1 MIQDI
6 AIYGAGGLG
15 REMTLMIQ
23 QINKVSNQWN
33 IIGFFDDGLMRHD
46 KVDDWLVLGGLTE
59 ANGWNKKFGIVL
71 AIADPHVRQKL
82 SIQLIN
88 PQIHFPTLIH
98 PSCNIGYEQ
107 RNVFGKGVI
116 LTANV
121 VLTTNVKLED
131 FVIVNLA
138 TTIGH
143 DVTIGKCSSIM
154 PGCSISGNVQIGERN
169 QIGTGARFLQNI
181 SIGDDSVVGAGAVV
195 TKSFPAKSKLI
206 GVPASNF
213 AK

>member
-15 REMTLMIQ
+15 RELALMIQ
-23 QINKVSNQWN
+23 QINKQNQQWN
-33 IIGFFDDGLMRHD
+33 IVGFFDDGLNRND
-46 KVDDWLVLGGLTE
+46 KVDNWAVLGGLAE
-59 ANGWNKKFGIVL
+59 ANRWNKKLSVAL
-71 AIADPHVRQKL
+71 AIADSQVRFKL
-82 SIQLIN
+82 ANQLVN

-98 PSCNIGYEQ
+98 PSCNTGDEQ
-107 RNVFGKGVI
+107 RNHFGKGVI

-121 VLTTNVKLED
+121 VLTTNVNLKD

-143 DVTIGKCSSIM
+143 DVTIGTCSSIM
-154 PGCSISGNVQIGERN
+154 PGCSISGNVKIGERT
-169 QIGTGARFLQNI
+169 QVGTGGRFLQNI
-181 SIGDDSVVGAGAVV
+181 SVGNDSVVGAGAVV
-195 TKSFPAKSKLI
+195 TKSFPSNCKLM

>member
-1 MIQDI
+1 LIQDI

-15 REMTLMIQ
+15 RELALMIQ
-23 QINKVSNQWN
+23 QINKHSQQWN
-33 IIGFFDDGLMRHD
+33 IVGFFDDGLNRND
-46 KVDDWLVLGGLTE
+46 KVDSWVVLGGLAD
-59 ANGWNKKFGIVL
+59 ANGWSKKLSIVL
-71 AIADPHVRQKL
+71 AIADSHVRFKL
-82 SIQLIN
+82 AHQLVN
-88 PQIHFPTLIH
+88 PHLHFPILIH
-98 PSCNIGYEQ
+98 PSCNTGDEQ
-107 RNVFGKGVI
+107 RNLFGKGVI

-143 DVTIGKCSSIM
+143 DVTIGTCSSIM
-154 PGCSISGNVQIGERN
+154 PGCSISGNVKIGERT
-169 QIGTGARFLQNI
+169 QVGTGARFLQNI
-181 SIGDDSVVGAGAVV
+181 SVGNDSIVGAGAVV
-195 TKSFPAKSKLI
+195 TKSFPSNSKLM

>member
-1 MIQDI
+1 LIQDI

-15 REMTLMIQ
+15 RELALMIQ
-23 QINKVSNQWN
+23 QISKQSQKWN
-33 IIGFFDDGLMRHD
+33 IIGFFDDGLNRHD
-46 KVDDWLVLGGLTE
+46 KIDNWNVLGGLAE
-59 ANGWNKKFGIVL
+59 ANEWNKKLGIVL
-71 AIADPHVRQKL
+71 AIADSSIRFKL
-82 SIQLIN
+82 SNQLVS

-98 PSCNIGYEQ
+98 PSCIVGDES
-107 RNVFGKGVI
+107 RNRFGKGVI

-143 DVTIGKCSSIM
+143 DVTVGMCSSIM
-154 PGCSISGNVQIGERN
+154 PGCSISGNVKIGERT
-169 QIGTGARFLQNI
+169 QVGTGARFLQNI
-181 SIGDDSVVGAGAVV
+181 SIGNDSIVGAGAVI
-195 TKSFPAKSKLI
+195 TKNFPANSKLM

>member
-15 REMTLMIQ
+15 REMALMIQ
-23 QINKVSNQWN
+23 QINKVSNQWH
-33 IIGFFDDGLMRHD
+33 IIGFFDDGLNRNN
-46 KVDDWLVLGGLTE
+46 KVDNWIVLGGLTE
-59 ANGWNKKFGIVL
+59 ANVWDRKLALVL
-71 AIADPHVRQKL
+71 AIADSHVRFKL
-82 SIQLIN
+82 AEQLIN
-88 PQIHFPTLIH
+88 PQLSFPTLIH
-98 PSCNIGYEQ
+98 PSCNTGSEQ
-107 RNVFGKGVI
+107 NQFGKGV
-116 LTANV
+116 LLAANV
-121 VLTTNVKLED
+121 VLTTNIKLED

-154 PGCSISGNVQIGERN
+154 PGCSISGNVKIGEKN

-195 TKSFPAKSKLI
+195 TKSFPANSRLI
-206 GVPASNF
+206 GVPATNF
-213 AK
+213 EK